1 MFGHSWGDDGA
12 DKIRDNLAISILVT
26 IFCCIPFGVPA
37 IVYSVSA
44 MTKYEAGKYAAADD
58 YSQKAR
64 RMSIIGAICGA
75 AIIIGVLILY
85 RPNK

>member
-12 DKIRDNLAISILVT
+12 DKIRDNLSIAILVT

-44 MTKYEAGKYAAADD
+44 MTKYEAEKYAEADE

-75 AIIIGVLILY
+75 IIIICALIFY
-85 RPNK
+85 